1 MKRIQLAI
9 LLTVSL
15 FVFSCDKQKQV
26 STLQE
31 KPNIVVL
38 LCDDLGY
45 GDLSSYGHPM
55 IQTPNLDGLAAKGI
69 RMTNF
74 YSAAPVCS
82 PSRVGLMT
90 GRSPNR
96 AGIYDFIVGG
106 HNPRPNNRDLVHMQA
121 HEETIP
127 QKMKSAGYATCLS
140 GKWHCSSLF
149 NDPEKQPTPDKFGF
163 DHWFAT
169 HNNAAPSHE
178 NPRNFVRNG
187 QEVGEIEGYS
197 CQIVVDE
204 AMDWLGQQQKDQP
217 FYLQVTFHEPHV
229 PIASPPALVQKYLA
243 HAQNENQAQY
253 FANVEN
259 VDIAVG
265 RLVQYLENNG
275 HDNTLIVF
283 TSDNGPET
291 LLRYPQAKHSYGTT
305 DGLKGRK
312 LWTTDGG
319 FKVPGIVYWMG
330 GETYNGESDAVVSA
344 LDLMPTFCKLAGA
357 ELPDRTLDGQS
368 LTNFLKTGKME
379 REKPLL
385 WAFYNALNDRVVAM
399 RDGDWKLMARLQ
411 YDTAYLPKIKN
422 VYPGNVDSVKNAELV
437 DFELYNLTEDENEWK
452 DLSADRPEQL
462 DSMKVILN
470 KEYQA
475 LLEGSHVWERSE
487 HKN

>member
-1 MKRIQLAI
+1 MMRFRHLMVVVFG
-9 LLTVSL
+9 LSL
-15 FVFSCDKQKQV
+15 MACDKKQTTESV
-26 STLQE
+26 IEQ
-31 KPNIVVL
+31 PNIVVI

-45 GDLSSYGHPM
+45 GDLSSYGHPV
-55 IQTPNLDGLAAKGI
+55 IKTPNLDALADKGI

-96 AGIYDFIVGG
+96 AGIYDFIIGG
-106 HNPRPNNRDLVHMQA
+106 QSPKPDNRDMVHLQGY
-121 HEETIP
+121 EETIP
-127 QKMKSAGYATCLS
+127 ARLKSVGYATCLS

-149 NDPEKQPTPDKFGF
+149 NDPDKQPTPDHFGF

-187 QEVGEIEGYS
+187 EEVGEIEGFS

-204 AMDWLGQQQKDQP
+204 AMDWLGQQKKDQP

-229 PIASPPALVQKYLA
+229 PIASPPELVQRYLPY
-243 HAQNENQAQY
+243 AQNENEAQY
-253 FANVEN
+253 FANVAN
-259 VDIAVG
+259 VDLAVG
-265 RLVQYLENNG
+265 RLVKYLEENG

-291 LLRYPQAKHSYGTT
+291 LLRYSKAIHSYGTT
-305 DGLKGRK
+305 GGLKGRK

-319 FKVPGIVYWMG
+319 FKVPGIVHWMG
-330 GETYNGESDAVVSA
+330 KPTFNGASDAVVSA
-344 LDLMPTFCKLAGA
+344 LDLMPTFCELAGA
-357 ELPDRTLDGQS
+357 ELPQRALDGQS
-368 LTNFLKTGKME
+368 LTNLLKTGKMT

-399 RDGDWKLMARLQ
+399 RDGDWKLMARLK
-411 YDTAYLPKIKN
+411 YDTAYLPKIEN
-422 VYPGNVDSVKNAELV
+422 VYQGNVDSVKNAELV
-437 DFELYNLTEDENEWK
+437 DFELYNLAQNQYEWNE
-452 DLSADRPEQL
+452 LSNEHPDQL
-462 DSMKVILN
+462 ATMQKLLTQ
-470 KEYQA
+470 EYRE
-475 LLEGSHVWERSE
+475 LLEDSHVWER
-487 HKN
+487 

>member
-1 MKRIQLAI
+1 MKKNKLYLLVALLAC
-9 LLTVSL
+9 
-15 FVFSCDKQKQV
+15 FFSCQQEKKEQG
-26 STLQE
+26 TALRE
-31 KPNIVVL
+31 KPNIVVI

-106 HNPRPNNRDLVHMQA
+106 KQPRPNNRDMVHMQA
-121 HEETIP
+121 HEVTIP
-127 QKMKSAGYATCLS
+127 QKLKSAGYATCLS

-149 NDPEKQPTPDKFGF
+149 NDPEQQPTPDQFGF

-178 NPRNFVRNG
+178 NPNNFVRNG
-187 QEVGEIEGYS
+187 EEVGEIEGFS

-229 PIASPPALVQKYLA
+229 PIASPPELVEKYRPY
-243 HAQNENQAQY
+243 AQNDNQAQY

-265 RLVQYLENNG
+265 RLVQYLEENG

-283 TSDNGPET
+283 SSDNGPET
-291 LLRYPQAKHSYGTT
+291 LMRYPRAQHSYGTT

-319 FKVPGIVYWMG
+319 FKVAGIVYWMG
-330 GETYNGESDAVVSA
+330 HPTFNGVSDAIVSS
-344 LDLMPTFCKLAGA
+344 LDLMPTFCELSGA
-357 ELPDRTLDGQS
+357 QLPQKTLDGQS
-368 LTNFLKTGKME
+368 LTDFFKTGKMQ
-379 REKPLL
+379 RDKPLV
-385 WAFYNALNDRVVAM
+385 WAFYNALNDQVVAM
-399 RDGDWKLMARLQ
+399 RDGDWKLMARLR
-411 YDTAYLPKIKN
+411 YDTIYLPKIKN
-422 VYPGNVDSVKNAELV
+422 VYPGNVDSLKNAELV
-437 DFELYNLTEDENEWK
+437 DFELYNLADDVNERT
-452 DLSADRPEQL
+452 DLSANRPEQL
-462 DSMKVILN
+462 ASMKKLLTQ
-470 KEYQA
+470 EYEA
-475 LLEGSHVWERSE
+475 LLEESHVWER
-487 HKN
+487 